1 MECTSDDFVCAS
13 EAKFTFDNLCCP
25 WNALL
30 MPSVQT
36 RNISLEAEL
45 NSFICGQVAHGPS
58 PNANE
63 VVCAGLRLLIQ
74 TRRDLEVKFPPN
86 RRGRDGR

>member
-1 MECTSDDFVCAS
+1 
-13 EAKFTFDNLCCP
+13 
-25 WNALL
+25 

-36 RNISLEAEL
+36 RNISLKAEL
-45 NSFICGQVAHGPS
+45 NSFICGQVAHDPS

-74 TRRDLEVKFPPN
+74 TRRDLEVKFPSKQE
-86 RRGRDGR
+86 GA